1 MKAAT
6 TISAIMITMSLK
18 KPHPGPLGVRD
29 AHAISSVGETA
40 GRQKLRMNGVDRKCG
55 GFLEGRGEKARRCS
69 RANAFEKKIVSKT
82 WPYRKID

>member
-29 AHAISSVGETA
+29 AHAMSSVGETA
-40 GRQKLRMNGVDRKCG
+40 GRQKLRMNGVDHKCG
-55 GFLEGRGEKARRCS
+55 GCLEGRGEKARRRP
-69 RANAFEKKIVSKT
+69 RANVFAIKLV
-82 WPYRKID
+82 